1 VGLHYFHPEEVLSGI
16 FIEVIVIV
24 VSRDI
29 EWGLFW
35 VLKIVPPFH
44 LIVALSDYDSCHPRH
59 FRPKEG
65 LKLREYCL
73 QEAPLTI
80 GTVKDPYCINLLCGR
95 LVGHLELD
103 L

>member
-1 VGLHYFHPEEVLSGI
+1 MGLHYFHPEEVLSGI
-16 FIEVIVIV
+16 FIEAIV

-35 VLKIVPPFH
+35 VLKIVSLFH
-44 LIVALSDYDSCHPRH
+44 LIVALSDYYSCHPRH
-59 FRPKEG
+59 FRPKES

-80 GTVKDPYCINLLCGR
+80 GTVKDPYCINLLSGR
-95 LVGHLELD
+95 LVGQVELN

>member
-1 VGLHYFHPEEVLSGI
+1 MGLHYFHLEEVLSGI
-16 FIEVIVIV
+16 FIEIIDL
-24 VSRDI
+24 SREI
-29 EWGLFW
+29 EWVLFW

-44 LIVALSDYDSCHPRH
+44 LIVALIDYDSCHPRH

-80 GTVKDPYCINLLCGR
+80 GTVKDPYCINLLSGR
-95 LVGHLELD
+95 LVGQLEFNL
-103 L
+103 

>member
-1 VGLHYFHPEEVLSGI
+1 MGLHYIHPEEVLSGI
-16 FIEVIVIV
+16 FIEIIIIV
-24 VSRDI
+24 VSRDN
-29 EWGLFW
+29 EWGLFL

-44 LIVALSDYDSCHPRH
+44 LIVALSDYDNFHPWH

-65 LKLREYCL
+65 LKLRQYCS

-80 GTVKDPYCINLLCGR
+80 GTVKDPYCIYLLSGR
-95 LVGHLELD
+95 LVGQLELN